1 MLASGKDYC
10 PNLLLEIEC
19 TSLQALLGF
28 SSAKMCLK
36 NHSSLWRQQQKV
48 HCCSYT
54 PSGILYKTET
64 ETSGRVNIASPTHC
78 CMHSENHLFLL
89 MDETKSHGFDEE
101 QRKKLWEY
109 PETDPCTHNVSGDM
123 IIKLLSSLVISRAHQ
138 VLLQPAQSM
147 LICIWMDLVVCQ
159 ASHLES

>member
-1 MLASGKDYC
+1 
-10 PNLLLEIEC
+10 
-19 TSLQALLGF
+19 
-28 SSAKMCLK
+28 
-36 NHSSLWRQQQKV
+36 
-48 HCCSYT
+48 
-54 PSGILYKTET
+54 
-64 ETSGRVNIASPTHC
+64 
-78 CMHSENHLFLL
+78 MHSENHLFLL

-109 PETDPCTHNVSGDM
+109 LETDPCTHNVSGDM
-123 IIKLLSSLVISRAHQ
+123 IIKLISSLVISRAHQ